1 MRLEIGLRVNWFRV
15 NWHGTSSQKPV
26 IPLTSTRNP
35 VPLTRNQSTR
45 KPSNLFNMEDIAKTM
60 AEAKAHMEKALE
72 HLDHELIKL
81 RTGKASTALV
91 SDLQVE
97 YYGAPTP
104 ITQVANV
111 QVSDARTII
120 IQPWERNMLGPI
132 ERVLI
137 NANLGITPANDGEII
152 RLMVPPLTEERR
164 KELVKKAK
172 HAGEE
177 SKVGVRTARHKAL
190 DHIKKA
196 MKEGVP
202 EDIGKRKETE
212 LQDLVN
218 KFVEQVDKIVATKEK
233 EIMTV

>member
-1 MRLEIGLRVNWFRV
+1 
-15 NWHGTSSQKPV
+15 
-26 IPLTSTRNP
+26 
-35 VPLTRNQSTR
+35 
-45 KPSNLFNMEDIAKTM
+45 MEDVTKTM
-60 AEAKAHMEKALE
+60 GEAKAHMEKALE
-72 HLDHELIKL
+72 HLDHELTKL
-81 RTGKASTALV
+81 RTGKASTSLIA
-91 SDLQVE
+91 DLLVE

-104 ITQVANV
+104 LPQVANV
-111 QVSDARTII
+111 QVSDARTIV

-152 RLMVPPLTEERR
+152 RLMVPALTEERR

-177 SKVGVRTARHKAL
+177 SKVGVRNARHKAL
-190 DHIKKA
+190 EHIKKA
-196 MKEGVP
+196 MKEGLP

-218 KFVEQVDKIVATKEK
+218 KFVEQVDKVVAAKEK

>member
-1 MRLEIGLRVNWFRV
+1 
-15 NWHGTSSQKPV
+15 
-26 IPLTSTRNP
+26 
-35 VPLTRNQSTR
+35 
-45 KPSNLFNMEDIAKTM
+45 MEDLTKTM
-60 AEAKAHMEKALE
+60 SEAKAHMEKALE
-72 HLDHELIKL
+72 HLDHELAKL
-81 RTGKASTALV
+81 RTGKASTSLI
-91 SDLQVE
+91 SDLSVE

-104 ITQVANV
+104 LPQVANV
-111 QVSDARTII
+111 QVSDARTIV
-120 IQPWERNMLGPI
+120 IQPWERNMLGTI
-132 ERVLI
+132 ERALI
-137 NANLGITPANDGEII
+137 NANLGITPANDGEVI

-196 MKEGVP
+196 VKEGAP
-202 EDIGKRKETE
+202 EDLGKRKEAE

-218 KFVEQVDKIVATKEK
+218 KFVEQVDKVVAAKEK

>member
-1 MRLEIGLRVNWFRV
+1 
-15 NWHGTSSQKPV
+15 
-26 IPLTSTRNP
+26 
-35 VPLTRNQSTR
+35 
-45 KPSNLFNMEDIAKTM
+45 MEDLTKTM
-60 AEAKAHMEKALE
+60 AEAKAHMDKALE
-72 HLDHELIKL
+72 HLDHELTKL
-81 RTGKASTALV
+81 RTGKASTSLI

-104 ITQVANV
+104 LPQVANV
-111 QVSDARTII
+111 QVSDARTIV

-137 NANLGITPANDGEII
+137 NANLGITPANDGEVI

-196 MKEGVP
+196 IKEGLP
-202 EDIGKRKETE
+202 EDMGKRKETE

-218 KFVEQVDKIVATKEK
+218 KYVEQVDKIVATKEK

>member
-1 MRLEIGLRVNWFRV
+1 
-15 NWHGTSSQKPV
+15 
-26 IPLTSTRNP
+26 
-35 VPLTRNQSTR
+35 
-45 KPSNLFNMEDIAKTM
+45 MEDIAKTM

>member
-1 MRLEIGLRVNWFRV
+1 
-15 NWHGTSSQKPV
+15 
-26 IPLTSTRNP
+26 
-35 VPLTRNQSTR
+35 
-45 KPSNLFNMEDIAKTM
+45 MEDISKTM
-60 AEAKAHMEKALE
+60 ADAKAHMEKALE
-72 HLDHELIKL
+72 HLEHELVKL
-81 RTGKASTALV
+81 RTGKANTALV
-91 SDLQVE
+91 ADLFVE
-97 YYGAPTP
+97 YYGSPTP
-104 ITQVANV
+104 LPQVANV

-152 RLMVPPLTEERR
+152 RLAVPPLTEERR

-177 SKVGVRTARHKAL
+177 SKVGIRNSRHKAL

-196 MKEGVP
+196 VKEGLP
-202 EDIGKRKETE
+202 EDLGKRKEAD

-218 KFVEQVDKIVATKEK
+218 KFVEQVDKIIAAKEK